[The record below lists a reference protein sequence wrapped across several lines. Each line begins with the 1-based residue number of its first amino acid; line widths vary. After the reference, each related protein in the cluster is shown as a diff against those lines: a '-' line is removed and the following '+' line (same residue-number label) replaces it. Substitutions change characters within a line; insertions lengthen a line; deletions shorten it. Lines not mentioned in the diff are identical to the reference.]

1 MTKSRGFYSPAFT
14 FSDMK
19 IEEEIKQTKFRNV
32 HHKVTINLLYTAAWL
47 EDQNKNF
54 FKEFGITNQQFNIL
68 RILRGQHPAKISG
81 AEIKSRMI
89 DKNSDVSRLLDRL
102 IAKKLVIKSQCP
114 NDKRAADVVITDQG
128 LKILKKIDGKMDQT
142 DVSILNLT
150 HEEAI
155 QLSNLLDKSRG

>member
-1 MTKSRGFYSPAFT
+1 
-14 FSDMK
+14 MK

-32 HHKVTINLLYTAAWL
+32 HHKLAINLLYTAAWL

-68 RILRGQHPAKISG
+68 RILRGQHPSKISG

-102 IAKKLVIKSQCP
+102 IAKELVIKSQCP

-128 LKILKKIDGKMDQT
+128 LKILKKIDAKMDQT
-142 DVSILNLT
+142 DLSVLKLT
-150 HEEAI
+150 NEEATH
-155 QLSNLLDKSRG
+155 LSDLLDKSRG